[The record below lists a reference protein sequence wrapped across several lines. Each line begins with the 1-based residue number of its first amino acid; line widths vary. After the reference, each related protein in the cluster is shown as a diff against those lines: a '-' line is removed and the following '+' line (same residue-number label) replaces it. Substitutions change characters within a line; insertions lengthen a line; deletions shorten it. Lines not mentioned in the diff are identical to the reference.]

1 MGSSFAPLWTI
12 DPSIDFLNHGSFGA
26 CPRFLLEAQSE
37 WRARLERQPLQFF
50 RDLEGLLD
58 EARSALGEFVGA
70 DADDLVFVTNAT
82 TGVNTVVRSLE
93 LEAGDELLTTDHS
106 YNACRNALRWHEGR
120 GIRIVTARIP
130 WPLLGPWQV
139 VEAVLSAVTSR
150 TRLLL
155 IDHITS
161 PTGLIFPV
169 TELVR
174 RLAERGI
181 DTLVDGA
188 HAPGHIPLDLRALGA
203 AYYTGNCHKWLCT
216 PKGAAFLHVRRD
228 RQALVKPIAQGHGLN
243 SARTDRS
250 RFRLQNDWIGTDDY
264 SPHLC
269 IPQAIEYLGGL
280 MPWPELMERNRSLAI
295 AGRRKL
301 CDALGIEA
309 PAPEFMLGSLAS
321 VPLPDHAGEPP
332 PTTSAWWHPLQRALL
347 EKHRIEVP
355 VHIFPAMPR
364 QLLRISAQL
373 YNSED
378 QYDHLATALTE
389 ELRATR

>member
-1 MGSSFAPLWTI
+1 
-12 DPSIDFLNHGSFGA
+12 
-26 CPRFLLEAQSE
+26 
-37 WRARLERQPLQFF
+37 
-50 RDLEGLLD
+50 
-58 EARSALGEFVGA
+58 
-70 DADDLVFVTNAT
+70 
-82 TGVNTVVRSLE
+82 
-93 LEAGDELLTTDHS
+93 
-106 YNACRNALRWHEGR
+106 
-120 GIRIVTARIP
+120 
-130 WPLLGPWQV
+130 
-139 VEAVLSAVTSR
+139 
-150 TRLLL
+150 LL

-169 TELVR
+169 AELVR

-228 RQALVKPIAQGHGLN
+228 RQALVKPIAHGHGLN

-280 MPWPELMERNRSLAI
+280 MPWPELMEHNRSLAI